1 MSLSHICLYVCLCV
15 QNSAELIDG
24 VAELPDKQTLQQ
36 TDVNETHL
44 TESWVWLALSP
55 LPRSHLC
62 EKWTRKSMV
71 NREEIKR
78 KKGKSFVPEPLM
90 VSISTRATLAPFAA
104 LQMVQAASVASV
116 RTRHQVGLEFESGHR
131 ITVGFIFIII
141 ARLICT
147 LVSDLKGTA

>member
-1 MSLSHICLYVCLCV
+1 MIFFRYSLVSFLRNCNKKSNANV
-15 QNSAELIDG
+15 IDG
-24 VAELPDKQTLQQ
+24 LKNALGNNFRLLHYFLSVEFLKPK
-36 TDVNETHL
+36 HL
-44 TESWVWLALSP
+44 FKTRP
-55 LPRSHLC
+55 LL
-62 EKWTRKSMV
+62 E

-141 ARLICT
+141 AHLICT